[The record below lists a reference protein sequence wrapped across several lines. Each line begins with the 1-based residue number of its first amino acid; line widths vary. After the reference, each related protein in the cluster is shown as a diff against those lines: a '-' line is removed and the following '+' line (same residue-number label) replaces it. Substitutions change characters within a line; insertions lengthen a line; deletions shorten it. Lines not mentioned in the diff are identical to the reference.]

1 MIFYQRLPNLLS
13 SLSIKKS
20 YNRAKLSSFHTWHLK
35 SLQLQLRPPQM
46 SVDGKHLLLSV
57 CFFCSCGFQHAVT
70 QATTYFCFFTY
81 SHFGWK
87 HPFARSRASYRA
99 PRLSRWSPLKSEKY
113 VSSVFWIQDVQVQGD
128 FVKMNHLSFSH
139 PPLIS
144 QFFSLLLNIKQI

>member
-1 MIFYQRLPNLLS
+1 MIFFQCLPNLLS

-46 SVDGKHLLLSV
+46 AVDGKHLLLSV
-57 CFFCSCGFQHAVT
+57 CFSVVVVSNMQSHRPQPTLV
-70 QATTYFCFFTY
+70 FTY

-99 PRLSRWSPLKSEKY
+99 PRLSHWSPLKSEKY
-113 VSSVFWIQDVQVQGD
+113 VTSVFWIQDVQVQGD
-128 FVKMNHLSFSH
+128 FVKVNHLSFSH

-144 QFFSLLLNIKQI
+144 QFYLYCRT